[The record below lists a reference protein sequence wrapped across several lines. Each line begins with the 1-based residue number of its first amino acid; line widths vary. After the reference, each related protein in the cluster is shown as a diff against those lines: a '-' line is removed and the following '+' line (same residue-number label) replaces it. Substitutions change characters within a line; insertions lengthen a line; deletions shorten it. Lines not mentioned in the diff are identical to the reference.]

1 MKPYL
6 DLNTYYRNLFG
17 SKTAKIS
24 LDGGFTCPNRDG
36 TLGFGGCLFC
46 SEEGS
51 GDFSTSAKLSIAQQ
65 IQQGKQQTAAKWENP
80 KYIAYFQAY
89 TNTYAPASHLDK
101 LYTEAI
107 TQPDIVGI
115 SIATRPDCLPPD
127 VLDVLS
133 KLQTKTKVWVELG
146 LQTANET
153 SAQFIRRG
161 YPNAVFEKAVAD
173 LHERNIEIVAHTII
187 GLPNETSEDIYQ
199 TIAYLNRLPIQG
211 IKLHLLHILSHT
223 GLANLYQ
230 RGAYTPLTK
239 ELYIDIICGC
249 IARLRPDIVIHR
261 LTGDGNAKTLLAP
274 LWSLNKRDVLNT
286 IHKELRLRQIH
297 QGDCY
302 QKPNGLLFF

>member
-36 TLGFGGCLFC
+36 TLGYGGCLFC

-51 GDFSTSAKLSIAQQ
+51 GDFSASATLSITEQ

-89 TNTYAPASHLDK
+89 TNTYAPAAHLRK

-115 SIATRPDCLPPD
+115 SIATRPDCLPED

-133 KLQTKTKVWVELG
+133 ELQTKTKVWVELG

-153 SAQFIRRG
+153 SAQFIHRG
-161 YPNAVFEKAVAD
+161 YQNTAFEKAVSD
-173 LHERNIEIVAHTII
+173 LHERKIDIVAHIII
-187 GLPNETSEDIYQ
+187 GLPNETPEDIYQ
-199 TIAYLNRLPIQG
+199 TIAYLNQFPIQG
-211 IKLHLLHILSHT
+211 IKLHLLHVLSHT
-223 GLANLYQ
+223 GLANIYQ
-230 RGAYTPLTK
+230 SGAYTPLTK
-239 ELYIDIICGC
+239 ETYINLICGC

-274 LWSLNKRDVLNT
+274 LWSLHKRDVLNT

-297 QGDCY
+297 QGDLY
-302 QKPNGLLFF
+302 QKQI